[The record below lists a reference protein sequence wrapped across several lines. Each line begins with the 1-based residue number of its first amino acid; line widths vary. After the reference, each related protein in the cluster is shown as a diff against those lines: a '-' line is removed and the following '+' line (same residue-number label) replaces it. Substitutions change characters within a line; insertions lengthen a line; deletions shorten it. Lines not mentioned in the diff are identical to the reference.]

1 MFPGSPFRTSGNHHF
16 LVFLVLFSLLE
27 YASRDRLRIYLFG
40 RDGPRT
46 LLTSS
51 WQQHWLSGHGPIVI
65 VLISAAQMLY
75 GPNLCTAE
83 MSTSKYVLA
92 CSFRGVGPTS
102 KYVRTNDGVV
112 IPRPRPHVHA
122 AHGTRTPDPRAYA
135 QRTRTL
141 HLPKHTNTQLQLQL
155 HSYSYSCTP
164 SLRTHGA
171 HELRSTHG
179 AHTPPSISPLS
190 NES

>member
-122 AHGTRTPDPRAYA
+122 AHGTRTQIHARIHGAHVPFISPS
-135 QRTRTL
+135 T
-141 HLPKHTNTQLQLQL
+141 PKRSYSYTATQLQL
-155 HSYSYSCTP
+155 
-164 SLRTHGA
+164 
-171 HELRSTHG
+171 
-179 AHTPPSISPLS
+179 
-190 NES
+190 